1 MSIVSYKRSIR
12 EVFWGIINRILH
24 IVAYITFPYQVTVF
38 LHRLR
43 GVKIGKKTHI
53 ARLVSLDD
61 RDPGLIEIGNGVA
74 ITTGVMI
81 LCHQRDLS
89 KYKPGM
95 YAMHCPFI
103 SGKVIIEDGA
113 HIGIG
118 AIIMPGVTIGEG
130 AVIGAG
136 AVVTSDIP
144 SYSVAVGVPAKVI
157 KNFKEDNFENL
168 D

>member
-1 MSIVSYKRSIR
+1 MSIVSYKRTPIKIIK
-12 EVFWGIINRILH
+12 GIFNRVLH
-24 IVAYITFPYQVTVF
+24 IIAYVTFPYQVTVF

-43 GVKIGKKTHI
+43 GVKIGKQSHI

-61 RDPGLIEIGNGVA
+61 RNPNLIEIGNGVA

-95 YAMHCPFI
+95 YAMHCPFVE
-103 SGKVIIEDGA
+103 GKVVIKDGA

-118 AIIMPGVTIGEG
+118 AIIMPGVNIGEG

-136 AVVTSDIP
+136 AVVTKDIQA
-144 SYSVAVGVPAKVI
+144 YSIAVGTPAKTI
-157 KNFKEDNFENL
+157 KTIK
-168 D
+168 

>member
-1 MSIVSYKRSIR
+1 MSIVNYQRKPLEVIR
-12 EVFWGIINRILH
+12 GIFNRIIHL
-24 IVAYITFPYQVTVF
+24 IAYFTFPYQVTVF

-43 GVKIGKKTHI
+43 GVKVGKQSHI

-61 RDPGLIEIGNGVA
+61 RNPEMIEIGKGVA

-81 LCHQRDLS
+81 LCHQRDLTN
-89 KYKPGM
+89 YKPGM
-95 YAMHCPFI
+95 YAMHCPFKE
-103 SGKVIIEDGA
+103 GKVIIKDGA

-136 AVVTSDIP
+136 AVVTKDIP
-144 SYSVAVGVPAKVI
+144 AYSLAVGVPAKVV
-157 KNFKEDNFENL
+157 KSYSNENL

>member
-1 MSIVSYKRSIR
+1 MSIVKYRRTPMS
-12 EVFWGIINRILH
+12 VFRGVINRILH
-24 IVAYITFPYQVTVF
+24 IIAYVTFPYQVTVL

-43 GVKIGKKTHI
+43 GVKIGKQSHI

-61 RDPGLIEIGNGVA
+61 RNPELIEIGRGVA

-89 KYKPGM
+89 NYKVGM
-95 YAMHCPFI
+95 YVMHNPFKE
-103 SGKVIIEDGA
+103 GKVIIKDGA

-130 AVIGAG
+130 AIIGAG
-136 AVVTSDIP
+136 SVVTKDIP
-144 SYSVAVGVPAKVI
+144 AYSVAVGIPAKVI
-157 KNFKEDNFENL
+157 KTF
-168 D
+168 